1 MKTYYS
7 SQEEY
12 LRQQEEA
19 EKSSNGYNKACTHPP
34 IYCAETGKIYWSYV
48 AAAEDTGCS
57 RWGVRRVCEGIQADT
72 HGFHFWY
79 DDQFAE
85 GLIDAMVF
93 PYMEL

>member
-12 LRQQEEA
+12 QRQQEESN
-19 EKSSNGYNKACTHPP
+19 KSISGYNKACTHPP

-57 RWGVRRVCEGIQADT
+57 RWGVRRVCEGVQEET
-72 HGFHFWY
+72 RGFHFWY

-85 GLIDAMVF
+85 GLIDSMVF